1 MSGRIETFP
10 SKSANQYRSRDIF
23 SYLGLRYCINSDLPK
38 SNIWASVNAIQ
49 IVMGSQR
56 GSYIK
61 SYHYKGRKDDGS
73 VDYRVLHLP
82 GPSEALAE
90 AVLISECAKYWPEYR
105 SDRVFSYEPTG
116 NENGQSYFQPYMEG
130 LRKRQEEIGLACTEY
145 PGGVVAYVDIQ
156 KFYPSITPSM
166 ARLAWK
172 NFCDSTNIS
181 QSSRDLGFKLIYN
194 HSMTSDGKSIL
205 TGPMFS
211 HLIANLVFRETDQ
224 RESQIGIRYLRYV
237 DDITLVGDR
246 SEVLSAISRIRED
259 LSRNGLRLHDMD
271 SEKTIVVECAEWVES
286 VNDFKQGYIATSW
299 MKLVGDIKKLLIFN
313 AEIRHDLAD
322 RLSVNGYRIPI
333 PDYAVAVQEASAFK
347 KVRELGIWGWLL
359 IKTKR
364 VSIESIL
371 RGAEELASHISRE
384 TLDILTSGV
393 PSTVFQRKRVVSKL
407 KYRLG
412 RLIYIGKSRDL
423 TAILNLLA
431 DWPELDFHAAIIES
445 ILTGNCDEVVK
456 MGTNV
461 SQAAAQIFRAS
472 RETAKFNDPLSAE
485 PEIQGL
491 AVFILNGVSVEGA
504 VRNLEAPILRFA
516 KGPVDLDL
524 MSQPRGLLQEISCL
538 HGLGEAR
545 HAEVIGTAF
554 DLDQD
559 IALDALEFDYGYYL

>member
-1 MSGRIETFP
+1 MAGKIETFP

-38 SNIWASVNAIQ
+38 SNIWASLNAVQ

-56 GSYIK
+56 GAYIK

-73 VDYRVLHLP
+73 VDYRILHLP

-105 SDRVFSYEPTG
+105 SDRVYSYEPTG
-116 NENGQSYFQPYMEG
+116 NENGQSYFHPYMEG
-130 LRKRQEEIGLACTEY
+130 LRKRQEEIGAACAEY
-145 PGGVVAYVDIQ
+145 PEGIVAYVDIQ
-156 KFYPSITPSM
+156 KFYPSITPGM

-172 NFCDSTNIS
+172 NFCESTNIS
-181 QSSRDLGFKLIYN
+181 QSFRDLGFKLIYN
-194 HSMTSDGKSIL
+194 HSMMSDGKSIL

-211 HLIANLVFRETDQ
+211 HLIANLVFRDTDQ
-224 RESQIGIRYLRYV
+224 RESQIGVRYLRYV

-246 SEVLSAISRIRED
+246 RDVFSAISRIRDD
-259 LSRNGLRLHDMD
+259 LGKNGLRLHDMD
-271 SEKTIVVECAEWVES
+271 SEKTIFVECSEWVES
-286 VNDFKQGYIATSW
+286 VSDFNQGYIANNW
-299 MKLVGDIKKLLIFN
+299 MKLIGNIKKILIFN
-313 AEIRHDLAD
+313 SEVRHN
-322 RLSVNGYRIPI
+322 LSDKLSENGYRLPV
-333 PDYAVAVQEASAFK
+333 PDYAVAVQEASSFK
-347 KVRELGIWGWLL
+347 KIRELGIWWWLL
-359 IKTKR
+359 IKTRR
-364 VSIESIL
+364 VSVDSIL
-371 RGAEELASHISRE
+371 KDAAALASHISKE
-384 TLDILTSGV
+384 TLEILNSGA
-393 PSTVFQRKRVVSKL
+393 PSTTFQRKRVVSKL

-412 RLIYIGKSRDL
+412 RLIYIGKIHDL
-423 TAILNLLA
+423 AAIRQLLL

-456 MGTNV
+456 MGANV

-472 RETAKFNDPLSAE
+472 RETARFNDPLSAE

-516 KGPVDLDL
+516 KGPIDRDL

-538 HGLGEAR
+538 HGIGEAR
-545 HAEVIGTAF
+545 HSEVIGTAF